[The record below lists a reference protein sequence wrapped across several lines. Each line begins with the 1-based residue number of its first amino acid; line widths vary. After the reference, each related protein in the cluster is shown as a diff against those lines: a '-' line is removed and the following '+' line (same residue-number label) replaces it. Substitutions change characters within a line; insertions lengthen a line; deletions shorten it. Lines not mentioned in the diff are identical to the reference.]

1 MQMKMTIVES
11 NKQHISVS
19 LDSSSAQEDVSEGV
33 AKVNLMSTDSARRM
47 YTEIQNQKLLQRV
60 STLRGTIM
68 DDSEFTDLLSATMQG
83 Q

>member
-1 MQMKMTIVES
+1 MTIVES